1 MCLDHGIAAPGT
13 SVPPPSL
20 KVRGCGCPSAGSVP
34 VLTPREASEWIFGKG
49 KKVQAWK
56 NKETV
61 MDGVVGWGSAPPG
74 RDTGVKLVGIGF
86 GFTLGSHTRPVKFL
100 LA

>member
-1 MCLDHGIAAPGT
+1 MRRDHGIAAPGT

-34 VLTPREASEWIFGKG
+34 VLTPREASEWIFGNG

-56 NKETV
+56 NKETM
-61 MDGVVGWGSAPPG
+61 MDGMVGWGSDPPTAVLG
-74 RDTGVKLVGIGF
+74 LNWSGLG
-86 GFTLGSHTRPVKFL
+86 LGSRWAIAL
-100 LA
+100 GL